1 MNQFI
6 EGFLLQASLILALGA
21 QNLFVLETGLKKQR
35 NFLVALICSICDT
48 ILIGV
53 GIIGSTTLFV
63 QIPSLKV
70 IFGILGV
77 LFLFYYGVKKVIE
90 GFANI
95 DNTQIKIQTDI
106 TLKQTVLLT
115 LSFSLLN
122 PHVYL
127 DTIILIGGYAAKF
140 LSLEDKIQFGAGVAS
155 FSTVWFFGLSL
166 FAYSLSE
173 LLKNPKTLK
182 IISLISGT
190 VLLVLS
196 WKLGFDV
203 YQWIMI

>member
-53 GIIGSTTLFV
+53 GIIGATTLFV